1 MRAPGRA
8 FTLPG
13 NWSLTMNLINTSP
26 LRRQMAERI
35 STDQWIAP
43 DLATFGDLLPGIGT
57 TEQRVPWRLR
67 AFLNLPICDRAGK
80 DRPGTVIIARLKDI
94 GCVIAR
100 ANVRG
105 KHANHRF
112 LWRRF
117 AASTTDTAI
126 LASAQAMMD
135 EAHEQVG
142 GAPYFAHLKVSTAPT
157 SEPSP
162 VTPPA
167 LPLRPSSVSVG
178 RMPDPEL
185 TRLYADA
192 GDEMGRRGL
201 LPPLPTTPAPAPA
214 VPSSMTA
221 ADAWDFMRSRLSILD
236 PELLRRVVADT
247 SAERERRREAL
258 QAELAALG

>member
-1 MRAPGRA
+1 
-8 FTLPG
+8 
-13 NWSLTMNLINTSP
+13 MNLISTTP
-26 LRRQMAERI
+26 LRKQMAERI

-94 GCVIAR
+94 GCAIAR

-135 EAHEQVG
+135 AAHEQVG
-142 GAPYFAHLKVSTAPT
+142 GSPYLAHLKAGTAPA
-157 SEPSP
+157 SKPSP

-167 LPLRPSSVSVG
+167 LPLRPASTSISQMPTPELQRLCADG
-178 RMPDPEL
+178 QDELARRGELPDPKPA
-185 TRLYADA
+185 T
-192 GDEMGRRGL
+192 
-201 LPPLPTTPAPAPA
+201 PTLMPASLEA
-214 VPSSMTA
+214 
-221 ADAWDFMRSRLSILD
+221 AWDIVSGALAD
-236 PELLRRVVADT
+236 VPPELLRRMAADT
-247 SAERERRREAL
+247 AAERERRREAL
-258 QAELAALG
+258 QALLAALG

>member
-1 MRAPGRA
+1 
-8 FTLPG
+8 
-13 NWSLTMNLINTSP
+13 MNLINTTP
-26 LRRQMAERI
+26 LRKQIAERI
-35 STDQWIAP
+35 SADQWIAP

-80 DRPGTVIIARLKDI
+80 DRPGTVIIARLKDL

-105 KHANHRF
+105 KQANHRF
-112 LWRRF
+112 FWRRF
-117 AASTTDTAI
+117 PGSTTDTAI

-142 GAPYFAHLKVSTAPT
+142 GAPYVAHLKAGTAPT

-167 LPLRPSSVSVG
+167 LPLRPSSVSIG
-178 RMPDPEL
+178 RMPTPELQRLCADGMDELARRGELPDPEPAMP
-185 TRLYADA
+185 TP
-192 GDEMGRRGL
+192 L
-201 LPPLPTTPAPAPA
+201 LPSPEA
-214 VPSSMTA
+214 
-221 ADAWDFMRSRLSILD
+221 AWDIVHEALADL
-236 PELLRRVVADT
+236 PPGLLRRIAAD
-247 SAERERRREAL
+247 SAAAMQRHRETA
-258 QAELAALG
+258 QAEMEAAQAALEAAQAKLAGLG

>member
-1 MRAPGRA
+1 
-8 FTLPG
+8 
-13 NWSLTMNLINTSP
+13 MNLTSTTS
-26 LRRQMAERI
+26 LRKQMAERI

-43 DLATFGDLLPGIGT
+43 DLATFGDLLPGTGT

-67 AFLNLPICDRAGK
+67 AFLDLPICDRAGK

-135 EAHEQVG
+135 AAHEQVG
-142 GAPYFAHLKVSTAPT
+142 GSPYRAHLKADTEPASK
-157 SEPSP
+157 PSP

-167 LPLRPSSVSVG
+167 LPLRPSSMSVG

-201 LPPLPTTPAPAPA
+201 LPPLPTAPATEPPAP
-214 VPSSMTA
+214 MTA
-221 ADAWDFMRSRLSILD
+221 ADAWDVLRSRMPILD
-236 PELLRRVVADT
+236 PELLRRIVADT
-247 SAERERRREAL
+247 TAERERRREAL
-258 QAELAALG
+258 QAELDRLG